1 MTMLWFAASTLILVD
16 ALLIR
21 NGELKLPF
29 LSVVWGYLL
38 GMFLLG
44 MWTLARRDTKNS
56 LDR

>member
-1 MTMLWFAASTLILVD
+1 MLWFAASTLILVD